1 MLGYH
6 ALCWPPA
13 AQQGGGTGAGEEMGL
28 PVQCVLKRPPRVLRQ
43 WGLPMQLDCTRCP
56 PIRICKDLGMAT
68 PRAQERPG

>member
-28 PVQCVLKRPPRVLRQ
+28 PVQCAQKGFPGFCAKV
-43 WGLPMQLDCTRCP
+43 GTAH
-56 PIRICKDLGMAT
+56 AT
-68 PRAQERPG
+68 